1 MQSSYTQRISL
12 ALMISLPARNH
23 KASQLI
29 DAFNA
34 RVGKHVERCSQFIQQ
49 REALTEDV
57 RSVTFEGL
65 ERSAADARQ
74 QELELLQTT
83 LKLADDRQTV
93 LADVRPFFADD
104 LKESEKDYDK
114 TFELTRKALAKIG
127 ITPESQL
134 CYAAAPEKALNDV
147 NRQIRQVPAVIE
159 AQQERE
165 AATHALQQLTHLAAT
180 TGEIQTAAVNDV
192 RGFIFEALH
201 RRPMPQ
207 IRS

>member
-1 MQSSYTQRISL
+1 MQSSYTDKISR
-12 ALMISLPARNH
+12 ALTISLPARNH

-83 LKLADDRQTV
+83 LKLADDRQAV
-93 LADVRPFFADD
+93 LSDVHPFFAEDV
-104 LKESEKDYDK
+104 EAAEKDHSK
-114 TFELTRKALAKIG
+114 VFELTRRSLAKLG
-127 ITPESQL
+127 ITPENQQ
-134 CYAAAPEKALNDV
+134 CYHVAPEKALNDV
-147 NRQIRQVPAVIE
+147 NRQIRQTPAVIE

-165 AATHALQQLTHLAAT
+165 AATSAMGQLTNLAAT
-180 TGEIQTAAVNDV
+180 TGEIQTAAINDV

-201 RRPMPQ
+201 RRPMPA